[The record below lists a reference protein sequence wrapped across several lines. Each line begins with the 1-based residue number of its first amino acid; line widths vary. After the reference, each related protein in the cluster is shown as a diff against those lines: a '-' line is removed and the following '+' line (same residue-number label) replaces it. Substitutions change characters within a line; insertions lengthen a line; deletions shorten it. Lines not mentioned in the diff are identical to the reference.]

1 MFKNTLKLQTE
12 KTVKKEIIVNRTFEE
27 SRVAVLEDGKLFN
40 LFIERRESEKI
51 LNNIYKGKVQNVVPA
66 LSSAFVDIGF
76 TRSTYLDI
84 ADIVKLQG
92 GKKNIKDVIESGQD
106 IMVQVYKEPICN
118 KGAKVTM
125 DISLP
130 GRLLVYMPFSNNVG
144 VSKNIKD
151 KHEYNRLKS
160 ITTELKKDIPGG
172 IIIRTEA
179 EEATEAE
186 IKNEIKYLTK
196 LWTSITERFNNAK
209 PMSLVHKD
217 LGLVSQTVRDY
228 FSDDVEFMRIDS
240 QKELKDVTDFVKMVS
255 PEFLDKIVFYDIKT
269 PIFKKYNI
277 EGEIKKLCSNKV
289 WLNSGGY
296 LVIQEAESLCAIDV
310 NSGKFTTKSTQE
322 DTAVITNLEAAEEIA
337 RQLRLRNIGGIIV
350 IDFIDMKKASNRKK
364 VLEKLREA
372 TKVDKA
378 KIEIWP
384 ITKLGLIEMTRER
397 KRKSLFSLL
406 GDICPVCHGL
416 GIVLSKESIFINI
429 CNEINQLKI
438 DGYNGKIKIK
448 LNIDVVE
455 YFMKRKE
462 RLKGLFGIV
471 FDIEASTEIL
481 REEYK
486 IIFE

>member
-1 MFKNTLKLQTE
+1 MFKNALKLQSG
-12 KTVKKEIIVNRTFEE
+12 KIVKKKIIVNRTFEE

-51 LNNIYKGKVQNVVPA
+51 LNNIYKGRVQNVVPA
-66 LSSAFVDIGF
+66 LSSAFVDVGF
-76 TRSTYLDI
+76 GKSAYLDI
-84 ADIVKLQG
+84 ADIVKFRNG
-92 GKKNIKDVIESGQD
+92 GKNIKDVIESGQD
-106 IMVQVYKEPICN
+106 IMVQVYKESICN

-130 GRLLVYMPFSNNVG
+130 GRFLVYMPFNNNVG

-160 ITTELKKDIPGG
+160 MITEFKKDIPGG

-186 IKNEIKYLTK
+186 IKNEIKYLIR
-196 LWTSITERFNNAK
+196 LWTSITEKFNNSK

-217 LGLVSQTVRDY
+217 LGLVFQTVRDY
-228 FSDDVEFMRIDS
+228 FSDDVEFMYIDS
-240 QKELKDVTDFVKMVS
+240 QKELKDVTDFVKIVS

-277 EGEIKKLCSNKV
+277 EDEIKKLCSNKA

-310 NSGKFTTKSTQE
+310 NSGKFTVKSTRE
-322 DTAVITNLEAAEEIA
+322 DTAVSTNLEAAEEIA

-350 IDFIDMKKASNRKK
+350 IDFIDMGKASNRKK
-364 VLEKLREA
+364 VLKKLREA

-378 KIEIWP
+378 KIRIWP
-384 ITKLGLIEMTRER
+384 ITKLGLVEMTRER
-397 KRKSLFSLL
+397 KMKSLFSFL
-406 GDICPVCHGL
+406 GGTCSVCHGL
-416 GIVLSKESIFINI
+416 GVVLSKESIFINI
-429 CNEINQLKI
+429 CNEISQLEI
-438 DGYNGKIKIK
+438 DGYNGRIKIK
-448 LNIDVVE
+448 LNVDVVE
-455 YFMKRKE
+455 YFKKRKE
-462 RLKGLFGIV
+462 RLKELFGVV
-471 FDIEASTEIL
+471 FDIEASAEIL